1 MERLHAYTDVMYMSY
16 TTFNVTTDGGANES
30 QRCIST
36 CILFILLLLHSSCIL
51 RSRFCIYLNL
61 PIHTLHTD
69 TFVWRKKSWTMGMMA
84 VVSDVA
90 MFHRLHDSNKPH
102 WYATIDVIGKCWH
115 GCQIVMKCKR
125 NGKREEINKT
135 WVTPIHVTT
144 TTAAAAAL
152 GYMINLFHSLDSC
165 DFLQVL
171 CMIIMTIIRYGLTSA
186 THTLVIQSN
195 SKKRAPARISS
206 VTHRTRIECILAI
219 FFWSPGCV
227 CVQYWNGP
235 KWATTATMLLNWLDL
250 CRWMCDANES
260 NLTRYNTIF
269 GAVSKQKRV

>member
-1 MERLHAYTDVMYMSY
+1 MERLHAYADIMYMSY

-61 PIHTLHTD
+61 PIHILRTD

-84 VVSDVA
+84 IASDVA

-135 WVTPIHVTT
+135 WVTSIHVTT

-152 GYMINLFHSLDSC
+152 GYMINLFHSLDSLR
-165 DFLQVL
+165 FSS
-171 CMIIMTIIRYGLTSA
+171 SA
-186 THTLVIQSN
+186 MHDNNDNNKIWPNKRHTLLSF
-195 SKKRAPARISS
+195 K
-206 VTHRTRIECILAI
+206 VTA
-219 FFWSPGCV
+219 
-227 CVQYWNGP
+227 
-235 KWATTATMLLNWLDL
+235 K
-250 CRWMCDANES
+250 NEH
-260 NLTRYNTIF
+260 
-269 GAVSKQKRV
+269 KRVSHQ